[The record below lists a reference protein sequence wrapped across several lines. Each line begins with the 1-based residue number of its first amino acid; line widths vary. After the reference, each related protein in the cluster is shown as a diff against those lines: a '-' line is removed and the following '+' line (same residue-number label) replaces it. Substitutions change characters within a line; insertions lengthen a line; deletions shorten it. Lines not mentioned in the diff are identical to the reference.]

1 MPDTT
6 GMKKDSGDLDE
17 EFDIDFKKQ
26 CSVMW
31 TSQHF
36 YPAYISTHAVLRTCV
51 CYNWKWCSSWK
62 NSFHMPV
69 NNMSIIICFSLRVAA
84 PMLPNL
90 IIDGPNK
97 RLIAIPMGTK
107 IQVSLKS
114 FAAVCIM
121 PSFNILR
128 KYSSGVKMSSN
139 YLKSYISSFCQ
150 FIWFINIYINVSYW
164 YGGVFF
170 SDILC

>member
-1 MPDTT
+1 
-6 GMKKDSGDLDE
+6 
-17 EFDIDFKKQ
+17 
-26 CSVMW
+26 
-31 TSQHF
+31 
-36 YPAYISTHAVLRTCV
+36 
-51 CYNWKWCSSWK
+51 
-62 NSFHMPV
+62 MPV
-69 NNMSIIICFSLRVAA
+69 NNMSIIICFSLWVAA

-114 FAAVCIM
+114 FAAICIM

-150 FIWFINIYINVSYW
+150 FIWFINIYINVSY
-164 YGGVFF
+164 
-170 SDILC
+170 